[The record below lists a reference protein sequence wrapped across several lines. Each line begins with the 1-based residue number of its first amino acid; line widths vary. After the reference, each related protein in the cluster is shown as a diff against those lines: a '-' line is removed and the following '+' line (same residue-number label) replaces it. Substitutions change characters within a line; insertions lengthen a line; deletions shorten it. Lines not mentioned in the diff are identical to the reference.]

1 MRMKD
6 PITLEAKWDYARIK
20 DLIKNKDDIRIG
32 PFGSS
37 LSNRVK
43 ESGAYRVYGQWNIIA
58 NQFDLDKNYVD
69 SDGYN
74 ELISYKVMPGDILI
88 SMMGTVGRCVVI
100 PENIELGLMDSHVI
114 KARLNTKK
122 ISPSFFCYVY
132 DIEHS
137 SVVDLQIQK
146 EKKGSIMDGLNSTIV
161 KRFSIPLPSLPEQER
176 IVVYLDE
183 KTAAIDTQVSLLEQK
198 AKKYEQLKKS
208 LISHAVTRGLNKDV
222 RLKESGIDWIG
233 QIPEDWSI
241 VEIKHYCRSIF
252 AGATPSTKEASYW
265 DGDIP
270 WLPSGACHDGII
282 TEFNHTITEEGFAN
296 SSTKMIPA
304 NTTLMAMTGA
314 TCANTGYLTFE
325 SCANQSVCAYIE
337 NKKICN
343 SKYLFYLLQAARKYI
358 LTFQTGGAQ
367 AGINLQDCSLL
378 KVPCVPLSEQQA
390 IADYLDKKTAEID
403 AAIANINQ
411 QIEKYKL
418 LRRALINEVVTGQ
431 RAI

>member
-1 MRMKD
+1 MNNS
-6 PITLEAKWDYARIK
+6 RIK
-20 DLIKNKDDIRIG
+20 WLGFIPETWDLKRVKDIFNVSRGRVIPLTDLKDDGMYPVYSSQTENNGCMGYIDSFDYDGTCLTWTTDGVYAGTVFLRIG
-32 PFGSS
+32 KFNCTNICGILQPRSDIYMPYAYYC
-37 LSNRVK
+37 LSTATPHHKRLDTN
-43 ESGAYRVYGQWNIIA
+43 GAKIMSNEMATIMLPIP
-58 NQFDLDKNYVD
+58 D
-69 SDGYN
+69 SD
-74 ELISYKVMPGDILI
+74 
-88 SMMGTVGRCVVI
+88 TQ
-100 PENIELGLMDSHVI
+100 
-114 KARLNTKK
+114 KK
-122 ISPSFFCYVY
+122 IA
-132 DIEHS
+132 D
-137 SVVDLQIQK
+137 
-146 EKKGSIMDGLNSTIV
+146 
-161 KRFSIPLPSLPEQER
+161 
-176 IVVYLDE
+176 YLDE
-183 KTAAIDTQVSLLEQK
+183 KTTAIDTQISLLEQK
-198 AKKYEQLKKS
+198 AKKYEQLKKA
-208 LISHAVTRGLNKDV
+208 LISHAVTRGLSKDV

-233 QIPEDWSI
+233 QIPEHWSI

-252 AGATPSTKEASYW
+252 AGATPSTKEASFW

-282 TEFNHTITEEGFAN
+282 TEFNHTITEEGFVN

-337 NKKICN
+337 NKKTCN

-378 KVPCVPLSEQQA
+378 EVPCVPLSEQQT

>member
-6 PITLEAKWDYARIK
+6 VV
-20 DLIKNKDDIRIG
+20 
-32 PFGSS
+32 S
-37 LSNRVK
+37 LSDERTEDK
-43 ESGAYRVYGQWNIIA
+43 TLPYIA
-58 NQFDLDKNYVD
+58 L
-69 SDGYN
+69 
-74 ELISYKVMPGDILI
+74 
-88 SMMGTVGRCVVI
+88 
-100 PENIELGLMDSHVI
+100 ENIESWTSNFIPTEAETV
-114 KARLNTKK
+114 
-122 ISPSFFCYVY
+122 
-132 DIEHS
+132 
-137 SVVDLQIQK
+137 
-146 EKKGSIMDGLNSTIV
+146 GLNSKFCCGDVLFGKLRPYLAKGYITQYDGICSTEFFVMHPHKSVRSKYLLYWELSHNVIDFLKNQVAGV
-161 KRFSIPLPSLPEQER
+161 KMPRTTWYDFSNQQIYLPSLPEQDR
-176 IVVYLDE
+176 IVAYLDE
-183 KTAAIDTQVSLLEQK
+183 KTSAIDSQVSLLEQK
-198 AKKYEQLKKS
+198 AKKYELLKKS
-208 LISHAVTRGLNKDV
+208 LISHAVTRGLGKDV

-304 NTTLMAMTGA
+304 NTMLMAMTGA

-337 NKKICN
+337 NKKICK